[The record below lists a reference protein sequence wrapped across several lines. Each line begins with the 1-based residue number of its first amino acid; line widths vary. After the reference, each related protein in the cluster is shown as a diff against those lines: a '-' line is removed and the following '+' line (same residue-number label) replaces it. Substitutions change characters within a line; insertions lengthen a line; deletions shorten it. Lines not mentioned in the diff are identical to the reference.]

1 MGNKFTKQEKSWIL
15 YDWANSSFAT
25 IMMAAIFPI
34 YFSSVM
40 GDGGGDM
47 WLGVGASVATAVSA
61 VLAPIL
67 GAFGDYKGYKKK
79 LFVFFL
85 ILGLVTTAMCA
96 VVDMWQLLLVGYAL
110 SNIGFSGSTLFYD
123 SMLTD
128 ITTPQRMN
136 KVSAWGFSMGY
147 IGGSTI
153 PFIISILIITF
164 GGAVGIDSAL
174 ATKISIMLC
183 VVWWGL
189 FSIPILRDFKQSYG
203 KEKPQGDIIKPAFVS
218 LKGTIIEIFGNKG
231 LTLFII
237 AYFFYID
244 GVGTVIKMSTAY
256 GESLGLDS
264 VGMIL
269 ALLVTQFV
277 AFPCAILFS
286 KLAYRF
292 GTLNIIMLAIVIYFF
307 ICILGFVMGY
317 GIEEAFLTQS
327 QALIIFWGL
336 AIMVGTA
343 QGGIQALSR
352 SYFGAIIPKERSN
365 EYFGFYDI
373 FGRFA
378 AVMGPAVYSVTKSVT
393 GRSSISIFSIII
405 FFAVGGILLML
416 AKKHL
421 PPEQGDK
428 A

>member
-1 MGNKFTKQEKSWIL
+1 MEKKFTKLEKSWIT

-34 YFSSVM
+34 YFSGVV
-40 GDGGGDM
+40 GDGNGDM

-67 GAFGDYKGYKKK
+67 GAFGDFKGYKKR
-79 LFVFFL
+79 FFIVFL
-85 ILGLVTTAMCA
+85 ILGLVTTAICA
-96 VVDMWQLLLVGYAL
+96 IVDSWQLLLVGYAL
-110 SNIGFSGSTLFYD
+110 SNIGFSGSCLFYD

-136 KVSAWGFSMGY
+136 KVSSWGYSMGY

-153 PFIISILIITF
+153 PFIISIIFITF
-164 GGAVGIDSAL
+164 GESFGVDVVT
-174 ATKISIMLC
+174 ATKGSIMLC
-183 VVWWGL
+183 VVWWGV

-203 KEKPQGDIIKPAFVS
+203 KERPQGSIVKPAFIS
-218 LKGTIIEIFGNKG
+218 LKETVTDIFKNRGIA
-231 LTLFII
+231 LFIL

-244 GVGTVIKMSTAY
+244 GVGTIIKLATAY
-256 GESLGLDS
+256 GASLGLDS

-269 ALLVTQFV
+269 ALLVTQLV

-286 KLAYRF
+286 KFAYRF
-292 GTLNIIMLAIVIYFF
+292 GTLNIIQLAIAIYFV
-307 ICILGFVMGY
+307 ICILGFLMGF
-317 GIEEAFLTQS
+317 GVEEGFFTNEQALTIFWALAFL
-327 QALIIFWGL
+327 
-336 AIMVGTA
+336 VGTA

-352 SYFGAIIPKERSN
+352 SYFGAIIPKEKST

-378 AVMGPAVYSVTKSVT
+378 AVMGPAFYSAINFIT
-393 GRSSISIFSIII
+393 GRSSISILSIIL
-405 FFAVGGILLML
+405 FFAIGGVLLMI
-416 AKKHL
+416 ARKYL
-421 PPEQGDK
+421 PKEQI
-428 A
+428 

>member
-1 MGNKFTKQEKSWIL
+1 MEKRFTKDEKSWIM

-34 YFSSVM
+34 YFSGVV
-40 GDGGGDM
+40 GDGTGDM
-47 WLGVGASVATAVSA
+47 WLGIGASVATAVSA

-79 LFVFFL
+79 LFTLFL
-85 ILGLVTTAMCA
+85 ALGLVTTAMCA
-96 VVDMWQLLLVGYAL
+96 VVDSWQLLLVGYSL
-110 SNIGFSGSTLFYD
+110 SNIGFSGSSLFYD

-128 ITTPQRMN
+128 ITTPKRMN
-136 KVSAWGFSMGY
+136 KVSAWGYSMGY

-153 PFIISILIITF
+153 PFIISIIFITF
-164 GGAVGIDSAL
+164 GESFGIDVVT
-174 ATKISIMLC
+174 ATKGSIFLC
-183 VVWWGL
+183 VVWWGV

-203 KEKPQGDIIKPAFVS
+203 KDIPSGSIVKPALFS
-218 LKGTIIEIFGNKG
+218 LKDTVLDIFKNRG
-231 LTLFII
+231 LALFII

-244 GVGTVIKMSTAY
+244 GVGTIIKLATAY
-256 GESLGLDS
+256 GASLGLDS

-269 ALLVTQFV
+269 ALLVTQLV

-292 GTLNIIMLAIVIYFF
+292 GTLNIIQLSIAIYFI
-307 ICILGFVMGY
+307 ICILGFLMGF
-317 GIEEAFLTQS
+317 GVEQTFFTNEQALVIFWILAFL
-327 QALIIFWGL
+327 
-336 AIMVGTA
+336 VGTA

-352 SYFGAIIPKERSN
+352 SYFGAVIPKEKSN

-378 AVMGPAVYSVTKSVT
+378 AVMGPAFYSAIRFLTNRNSVAIL
-393 GRSSISIFSIII
+393 SIVL
-405 FFAVGGILLML
+405 FFAIGGILLMI

-421 PPEQGDK
+421 PKEQ
-428 A
+428 